1 MCVCV
6 VCVCHADAVKSKQ
19 GAKFS
24 NRIEVEGKN
33 NKRPE
38 ITGGY
43 YSTAKLTPNRIHP
56 TPPNARHVFS
66 SRSSDTL
73 LCIRERVHGG
83 NHLSVVTT

>member
-24 NRIEVEGKN
+24 NRIELEGKN

-56 TPPNARHVFS
+56 TPPTHVTYFRADRRILYS
-66 SRSSDTL
+66 AYE
-73 LCIRERVHGG
+73 REYMGG
-83 NHLSVVTT
+83 IIYLW